1 MAQRVQVQLVD
12 DLDGQQLATETVSF
26 SLDGKHREIDL
37 SSENAATFRGLLQ
50 PYMAASR
57 PAAPTNIAAKG
68 GLDPDQHPA
77 PEPDMA
83 DTDQDEETPADQDR
97 EPALTQAERRQIGAD
112 IRRWAHL
119 HDLPINPLGRIP
131 EKTRKA
137 WQQHTQHGNRTLLDQ
152 LLTKAGIDPATTQA
166 KEPNDNVV
174 SITSGKP
181 TAEEH
186 LERRARTVGK
196 LSDHQRNRLQK
207 ACSGDGT
214 ATATDP
220 ADRSSYQALVRRG
233 CMTLTG
239 EDTYLVTDVG
249 RTWIRLNQ
257 PALSA

>member
-12 DLDGQQLATETVSF
+12 DLDDQQLATETVSF

-37 SSENAATFRGLLQ
+37 SAENAAVFRGLLQ
-50 PYMAASR
+50 PYMTASR
-57 PAAPTNIAAKG
+57 PAGSTNIAAKG
-68 GLDPDQHPA
+68 LLNPEQRPA
-77 PEPDMA
+77 PEPDMPA
-83 DTDQDEETPADQDR
+83 TDQDEDNSRDQ
-97 EPALTQAERRQIGAD
+97 EPEPTLTQTARRQVSAD
-112 IRRWAHL
+112 IRKWAHR

-137 WQQHTQHGNRTLLDQ
+137 WQQHTQHGNRSLLDQ
-152 LLTKAGIDPATTQA
+152 LLTKAGIDPATTPA
-166 KEPNDNVV
+166 KESNDNVV

-181 TAEEH
+181 TAEEQ

-196 LSDHQRNRLQK
+196 LSDHQRNRLRD

-214 ATATDP
+214 AVAKDP
-220 ADRSSYQALVRRG
+220 TDRSSYQALVRRG

-239 EDTYLVTDVG
+239 EDTYAVTDVG